1 MKSIIKLFIFISLC
15 FASYSKTIT
24 VGTHYSPPWSDGKCF
39 GAEIDII
46 KESFSYSNI
55 KVQCKYFSYAR
66 LVRSFINKEIDF
78 ASPITKFDG
87 DVVKAFYS
95 DNFIPYVDVAL
106 GLKNQTIS
114 VNDLSQYNIVA
125 YQGAKNY
132 LGDKYV
138 SAVSKSPSYFETSDR
153 DSQLEMLKSHRVE
166 LIVGEKNIMIN
177 LASKIIKKDVY
188 TNVVLKKWD
197 IRAASYDKEL
207 IESFNKGLRIMKKKN
222 RIKEIFKKFNIIH

>member
-1 MKSIIKLFIFISLC
+1 MKSIIKLFIFITLC
-15 FASYSKTIT
+15 FTSYSRTIT

-46 KESFSYSNI
+46 NEAFSYSNI

-66 LVRSFINKEIDF
+66 LVRSFIDKEIDF

-87 DVVKAFYS
+87 DVV
-95 DNFIPYVDVAL
+95 
-106 GLKNQTIS
+106 
-114 VNDLSQYNIVA
+114 
-125 YQGAKNY
+125 
-132 LGDKYV
+132 KYV